1 MYNKTA
7 FSFYSRA
14 VFSTFIYSNYG
25 PLTRKRFLRKVLK
38 ITLVILGLVAVLM
51 VAFHFWFISH
61 ARSMLEDTVRD
72 KSGGR
77 IKLKIRKLHY
87 NYFTRKMVLDDAVFY
102 TTDTLTAP
110 SAYRFAIPELRLRL
124 NGLFPLLFE
133 KKLLI
138 DSLHLQSPLIEVTTL
153 RYAKDTVQKKKENIS
168 IPYEMGKV
176 YKSIQD
182 ALKVLQVKQFQ
193 LEDGRFTLINK
204 VAADQLPLVISKI
217 DFQIDNLRV
226 DADPSVPDKKILFS
240 DNIILRSENQNIL
253 FPDRRHRLS
262 FSRFRINLQ
271 KRLVEFDSCTIEA
284 PRKDSTGSSFKV
296 FFNALL
302 LTNIDFDT
310 LYKTEVIKA
319 DSVYCVNPRFSLDV
333 ELGRKSTARRNPP
346 KLEKIIEQLTGDLQ
360 LGYVVVENADFDIR
374 TTRDGVP
381 SSFTFTRNNFE
392 MQGLSVIQDDPRP
405 IRVKSFDMA
414 IRNYENFIKDSSYSV
429 KFDSVIF
436 RNDRITLSNFL
447 FNKLNN
453 GRIINTFS
461 VPRFSLEGLS
471 WDYLVFEKKLKARQ
485 ALMEQPHISYTAS
498 GKRSRRQ
505 SEENIFQSLGAVNDY
520 MDLEKLDISNGNID
534 LRLKDNLQ
542 IQLDNATLSV
552 QSHSLLTSTR
562 ISGIKNSLTSLK
574 FDRGRIQAGNLQ
586 ISLDGI
592 RYTGDEG
599 RFGAARV
606 RVGRTGSPEQ
616 ALLNQVSVEKLYV
629 DEVRG
634 DIIAKG
640 IRWQQAAIRMDIAGN
655 GKRNGSLIDLEDIR
669 GGQTDINS
677 FVKGKNIKV
686 HLDGL
691 SAGHFLSAP
700 GRRPELSGFKADG
713 SRMDVTDPQM
723 QLSAASFRL
732 HDLQSSEL
740 RNVQFT
746 MEKAPTHASVV
757 VPLVNLVPD
766 IQSWM
771 DGKILS
777 DELILHSPDISFR
790 TQKNNGSASA
800 AGRMPETAIRHIR
813 LDNPQI
819 DFSKQTDSGMV
830 HLSWKRAGSGDHI
843 LDATGLQISP
853 SAYAL
858 GAIQFNLSHFTFTN
872 AQGKTFSTGNGH
884 VRASLKD
891 LSLLEHPDDDPEWG
905 LVAEQVDARD
915 FIFDSLNKNGGRL
928 TIQSARLQQLH
939 LNSSALLKMQQL
951 AAENPSLRLSEVT
964 GKFETPAIALH
975 WYNAAFD
982 RAGNMFSLDSFSY
995 SPAISIDSFLAVQ
1008 TYQKDYTRAGSGR
1021 LQMGPVDIN
1030 RFIDDSALIVH
1041 KVKADR
1047 AYLFDYKDRNLPFN
1061 SGVIKPLP
1069 VNLLKL
1075 IPVKFRVDSMV
1086 FTNASV
1092 DYTEV
1097 SEKTKIAGNVPVMRM
1112 QVALAHV
1119 KNFGAVPGDSLRIKA
1134 TGYLLDTVWIRL
1146 HVNESYT
1153 DSLGGFLT
1161 TVRLKPGDLT
1171 VLNKPLIA
1179 LGSVKLLAG
1188 ELDTLEMRA
1197 VGREY
1202 LSLGEMKMYYRNLK
1216 IQVLKNGKE
1225 GKQGFF
1231 TRFRSFLA
1239 NTFIIRSN
1247 NHSRTGN
1254 VFFIRQ
1260 RDRSAIN
1267 YLIKITFSGMASSV
1281 GAKNN
1286 RKMIRRYKDE
1296 LEKRHLPP
1304 INLD

>member
-1 MYNKTA
+1 M
-7 FSFYSRA
+7 
-14 VFSTFIYSNYG
+14 
-25 PLTRKRFLRKVLK
+25 TRKRFLRKVLK
-38 ITLVILGLVAVLM
+38 ITLVILGVLAVLM
-51 VAFHFWFISH
+51 VAFHLWFISH
-61 ARSMLEDTVRD
+61 AKSMLEDTVRD

-77 IKLKIRKLHY
+77 IHLKIRKLHY

-110 SAYRFAIPELRLRL
+110 SAYRFEIPQVRLRL
-124 NGLFPLLFE
+124 NGLLPLLFE

-138 DSLHLQSPLIEVTTL
+138 DSMQLQSPLIQVTTL
-153 RYAKDTVQKKKENIS
+153 RYAKDTSRKKKENIS

-182 ALKVLQVKQFQ
+182 ALQVLQVKQFQ
-193 LEDGRFTLINK
+193 LENGRFTLINK

-271 KRLVEFDSCTIEA
+271 KKLVEFDSCTIEA
-284 PRKDSTGSSFKV
+284 PRKDPVGSSFKV

-319 DSVYCVNPRFSLDV
+319 DSVYCVNPRFTLDV
-333 ELGRKSTARRNPP
+333 ELGKKGAARRNPP

-392 MQGLSVIQDDPRP
+392 MQGLTVIQDNPRP

-453 GRIINTFS
+453 GQIINTFS

-471 WDYLVFEKKLKARQ
+471 WDSLVFEKKLKARQ

-498 GKRSRRQ
+498 GKRTRQQ
-505 SEENIFQSLGAVNDY
+505 SEQNFFQSLGTVNDF
-520 MDLEKLDISNGNID
+520 MDLEKLDIINGNID

-562 ISGIKNSLTSLK
+562 ISGIKNSLTSLQ
-574 FDRGRIQAGNLQ
+574 FDRGKIQAGNLL
-586 ISLDGI
+586 INLDGI
-592 RYTGDEG
+592 RYAGEEG
-599 RFGAARV
+599 KFGADQV
-606 RVGRTGSPEQ
+606 RISRMGSSEQ
-616 ALLNQVSVEKLYV
+616 ALLKNVAVAKLYV
-629 DEVRG
+629 DEARG
-634 DIIAKG
+634 DIIARQ
-640 IRWQQAAIRMDIAGN
+640 IRWQQANIDMTLSAGE
-655 GKRNGSLIDLEDIR
+655 KKNGSLIDLEDIR

-677 FVKGKNIKV
+677 SVKGKNIKV

-691 SAGHFLSAP
+691 LASRFLSVP
-700 GRRPELSGFKADG
+700 GQQPELTGLQADG
-713 SRMDVTDPQM
+713 SRLEVADPQM
-723 QLSAASFRL
+723 QLYAASFRL
-732 HDLQSSEL
+732 HDLQPSEL
-740 RNVQFT
+740 KNVQFNLDK
-746 MEKAPTHASVV
+746 KAVQSTVKA
-757 VPLVNLVPD
+757 PLVNIVPD

-771 DGKILS
+771 DGKLLS
-777 DELILHSPDISFR
+777 DELILHSPDISLH
-790 TQKNNGSASA
+790 TQKNKGTISTT
-800 AGRMPETAIRHIR
+800 GQMPETVIRHIR
-813 LDNPQI
+813 LNDPQI
-819 DFSKQTDSGMV
+819 DFSKQTDSGLV
-830 HLSWKRAGSGDHI
+830 KLSWKRVAGGGNT
-843 LDATGLQISP
+843 LDASGLHVSP

-858 GAIQFNLSHFTFTN
+858 GSIQFNLAHFTFTN

-884 VRASLKD
+884 IRASLKD
-891 LSLLEHPDDDPEWG
+891 LSLVEHPDDDPEWR
-905 LVAEQVDARD
+905 LLAEQVDARD
-915 FIFDSLNKNGGRL
+915 FIFDSLKKSGGRL
-928 TIQSARLQQLH
+928 TIKSARLQQLR

-951 AAENPSLRLSEVT
+951 VAENPSMRLSGVT
-964 GKFETPAIALH
+964 GKFETPSVDLH

-982 RAGNMFSLDSFSY
+982 RAGNIFSMDSFSY
-995 SPAISIDSFLAVQ
+995 RPAMNIDTFLAVQ
-1008 TYQKDYTRAGSGR
+1008 SYQKDYTKAGSGR
-1021 LQMGPVDIN
+1021 LQMGPVDID
-1030 RFIDDSALIVH
+1030 RFIDDSLLIIS
-1041 KVKADR
+1041 KVKADQ

-1061 SGVIKPLP
+1061 NGLIKPLP
-1069 VNLLKL
+1069 VNFLKQ
-1075 IPVKFRVDSMV
+1075 IPVKFRVDSLV
-1086 FTNASV
+1086 LTNASV

-1097 SEKTKIAGNVPVMRM
+1097 SEKTKIAGNVPVKRM
-1112 QVALAHV
+1112 QVALANV
-1119 KNFGAVPGDSLRIKA
+1119 KNFGALPGDSLRIKA
-1134 TGYLLDTVWIRL
+1134 TGYLLDTVWVRL
-1146 HVNESYT
+1146 QVNESYT
-1153 DSLGGFLT
+1153 DSLGGFLV

-1179 LGSVKLLAG
+1179 LGSVKLLSG
-1188 ELDTLEMRA
+1188 ELDTLDMRA

-1202 LSLGEMKMYYRNLK
+1202 LALGEMKMYYRDLK
-1216 IQVLKNGKE
+1216 IQILKNGKE

-1231 TRFRSFLA
+1231 TRFKSFLA
-1239 NTFIIRSN
+1239 NTLVIRSN

-1267 YLIKITFSGMASSV
+1267 YLIKIAFSGMASSV

-1286 RKMIRRYKDE
+1286 RKMIRRYKEE

-1304 INLD
+1304 IDLD